1 MGIEYKWSF
10 PTLEVKPHVDG
21 EANVVSVIHWVFS
34 GELGSPEQTLTG
46 SVYGSVGVEYQ
57 SGQPF
62 TPYEQLQEYQVQE
75 WVIAKLGDE
84 QVAAMRLAIQRQIE
98 EQQEPSIK
106 PLPPP
111 WTA

>member
-21 EANVVSVIHWVFS
+21 EADVVSVIHWVFT
-34 GELGSPEQTLTG
+34 GELASKEQTLVG
-46 SVYGSVGVEYQ
+46 SVYGSIGVEYK
-57 SGQPF
+57 SGEPF
-62 TPYEQLQEYQVQE
+62 TPFNQLQESQVQG
-75 WVIAKLGDE
+75 WVVDSLGAD
-84 QVAAMRLAIQRQIE
+84 QVASMRLAIQRQIE

-111 WTA
+111 WAA